1 MIIQELNKNFGCYID
16 GFETSYSYDNA
27 SVCMIK
33 SALSKYKFV
42 VIRGLNLKAPA
53 LEELGSKFG
62 QFADDPY
69 LESLEN
75 YEHVIEVKRD
85 AQETT
90 PIFGSDWHSDWSF
103 QKKPPVYTFLYAKK
117 VPPIGGQTTFADC
130 VSAYDRL
137 KPCEKIF
144 FNNIRAK
151 HSAAKAYG
159 PKGLFSNDDSTRSMK
174 IKISNEANGFVYHP
188 LVRTISETGEK
199 SLFINPV
206 YTVDLVNSNNDSFSD
221 KIDELVRKI
230 TLSEHLFRL
239 SWDSGHLVIWDNR
252 RVIHKAEGGY
262 DGYDRVLL
270 RVTIGCETPK

>member
-1 MIIQELNKNFGCYID
+1 M
-16 GFETSYSYDNA
+16 
-27 SVCMIK
+27 
-33 SALSKYKFV
+33 
-42 VIRGLNLKAPA
+42 
-53 LEELGSKFG
+53 
-62 QFADDPY
+62 
-69 LESLEN
+69 
-75 YEHVIEVKRD
+75 
-85 AQETT
+85 
-90 PIFGSDWHSDWSF
+90 
-103 QKKPPVYTFLYAKK
+103 
-117 VPPIGGQTTFADC
+117 
-130 VSAYDRL
+130 
-137 KPCEKIF
+137 KPCEKKF
-144 FNNIRAK
+144 FNDIRAK

-206 YTVDLVNSNNDSFSD
+206 YTVDLVNSNNDSFSH

-270 RVTIGCETPK
+270 RVTIGCETPE

>member
-1 MIIQELNKNFGCYID
+1 M
-16 GFETSYSYDNA
+16 
-27 SVCMIK
+27 
-33 SALSKYKFV
+33 
-42 VIRGLNLKAPA
+42 
-53 LEELGSKFG
+53 
-62 QFADDPY
+62 
-69 LESLEN
+69 
-75 YEHVIEVKRD
+75 
-85 AQETT
+85 
-90 PIFGSDWHSDWSF
+90 
-103 QKKPPVYTFLYAKK
+103 
-117 VPPIGGQTTFADC
+117 
-130 VSAYDRL
+130 

-174 IKISNEANGFVYHP
+174 IKISNAANGFVYHP

-206 YTVDLVNSNNDSFSD
+206 YTVDLVNSNNDSISD

-230 TLSEHLFRL
+230 TLSEHSFRL
-239 SWDSGHLVIWDNR
+239 SWDPGYLVIWDNR

-270 RVTIGCETPK
+270 RVTIGCEAPE

>member
-1 MIIQELNKNFGCYID
+1 MHERQPPFLEVIGIQIGVFKKNPRYI
-16 GFETSYSYDNA
+16 
-27 SVCMIK
+27 
-33 SALSKYKFV
+33 
-42 VIRGLNLKAPA
+42 
-53 LEELGSKFG
+53 
-62 QFADDPY
+62 
-69 LESLEN
+69 
-75 YEHVIEVKRD
+75 
-85 AQETT
+85 
-90 PIFGSDWHSDWSF
+90 HSF
-103 QKKPPVYTFLYAKK
+103 MLK

-174 IKISNEANGFVYHP
+174 IKISNAANGFVYHP

-206 YTVDLVNSNNDSFSD
+206 YTVDLVNSNNDSISD

-230 TLSEHLFRL
+230 TLSEHSFRL
-239 SWDSGHLVIWDNR
+239 SWDPGYLVIWDNR
-252 RVIHKAEGGY
+252 RVIHKAE
-262 DGYDRVLL
+262 V
-270 RVTIGCETPK
+270 VTMDTIESY